1 MFSVSRGR
9 QLLDHVLPAIIR
21 PLRVL
26 WNQVIGFLFVV
37 LALWAVPSTLRS
49 IREFDGDLE
58 SIFRVL
64 LTGLFVLLM
73 GGFGIS
79 SFRRAHRASKQ

>member
-1 MFSVSRGR
+1 M
-9 QLLDHVLPAIIR
+9 
-21 PLRVL
+21 L

-37 LALWAVPSTLRS
+37 LALWAVPSTVRS

-58 SIFRVL
+58 SFFRVL

-73 GGFGIS
+73 GGFGVS
-79 SFRRAHRASKQ
+79 SFRRAHKTSRQ

>member
-1 MFSVSRGR
+1 MLSLSQGR
-9 QLLDHVLPAIIR
+9 QLLGHVLPAIIR

-37 LALWAVPSTLRS
+37 LALWAVPAAVRS
-49 IREFDGDLE
+49 VREFDGDLE
-58 SIFRVL
+58 SIFHIL

-73 GGFGIS
+73 AGFGAF
-79 SFRRAHRASKQ
+79 SFRRAHKASKQ